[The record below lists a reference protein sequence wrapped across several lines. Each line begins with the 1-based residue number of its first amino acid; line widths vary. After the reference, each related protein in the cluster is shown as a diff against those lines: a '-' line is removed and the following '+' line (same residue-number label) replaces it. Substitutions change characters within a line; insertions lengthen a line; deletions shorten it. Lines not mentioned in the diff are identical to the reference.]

1 MAQIL
6 QNHVDETHQSH
17 DCALG
22 IAYLFEY
29 LNDLE
34 SSVSTLPVVCEDN
47 RSIKQCVE
55 VKSIHY

>member
-1 MAQIL
+1 VAQIW

-34 SSVSTLPVVCEDN
+34 SFVSALPVVCKDN
-47 RSIKQCVE
+47 RSIKQCVV
-55 VKSIHY
+55 VK